1 MSRIPFIKQKQA
13 GPGATLSFV
22 WNREALI
29 LKLTVKKIRVCMRF
43 LKIILAIQVLIIFS
57 SCSTQLKEKGDP
69 EYISGIKKWRESR
82 IENLKKE
89 NGWLNLAGLFWLK
102 EGENK
107 FGSDKSNHII
117 FPEGKSPGFMGS
129 FFLKDSIVTMK
140 INEGV
145 EVFLE
150 NSEQVFEIILKD
162 DQQKGTTILNHA
174 SLRWNLIKRGER
186 YGIRLRDLDAELVK
200 NFPGIESYPVND
212 DWRIEAAFE
221 SYDPPKE
228 IDIPNVI
235 GTVEKGISPGALV
248 FEKDGTRYRLDVT
261 DSGRSYFLIFADLTN
276 GKETYG
282 AGRFLSVDKADSTG
296 RIYIDFNKSYNP
308 PCAFT
313 KFATCPLPPAQNH
326 LKIEITAGE
335 KNYGEGH

>member
-1 MSRIPFIKQKQA
+1 MKHFRI
-13 GPGATLSFV
+13 L
-22 WNREALI
+22 
-29 LKLTVKKIRVCMRF
+29 
-43 LKIILAIQVLIIFS
+43 LAVQTLIIFS

-69 EYISGIKKWRESR
+69 AYVSGIKKWKEVR

-89 NGWLNLAGLFWLK
+89 NGWLNLAGLFWLG

-107 FGSDKSNHII
+107 FGSDKSNQII
-117 FPEGKSPGFMGS
+117 FPEEKSPGFMGS

-140 INEGV
+140 INAGV

-150 NSEQVFEIILKD
+150 NCELVSEITLKH
-162 DQQKGTTILNHA
+162 DQQKETTILDHG

-186 YGIRLRDLDAELVK
+186 YGIRLRDLDAALVK
-200 NFPGIESYPVND
+200 NFQGIESYPVNE
-212 DWRIEAAFE
+212 DWRIEAVFE
-221 SYDPPKE
+221 SYNPPKE

-248 FEKDGTRYRLDVT
+248 FEMEGNRYRLDVT

-282 AGRFLSVDKADSTG
+282 AGRFLSVEKADSTG

-313 KFATCPLPPAQNH
+313 KFATCPLPPAQNY
-326 LKIEITAGE
+326 LKIEVTAGE
-335 KNYGEGH
+335 KNFGEGH